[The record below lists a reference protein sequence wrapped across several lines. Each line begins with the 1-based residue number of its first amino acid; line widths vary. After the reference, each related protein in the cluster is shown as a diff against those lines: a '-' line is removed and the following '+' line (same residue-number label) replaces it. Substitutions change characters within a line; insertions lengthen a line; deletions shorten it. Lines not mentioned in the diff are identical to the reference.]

1 MLVAELVTVALT
13 VVVAELVRRT
23 VKVLVSEVVLVLV
36 TVPILK
42 PVLDWTSTG
51 GAFLVLFGF
60 FFPDEMV
67 KQQNVSVRRKKILT
81 IMLTEDTYYQKL
93 HS

>member
-1 MLVAELVTVALT
+1 MLMAELVTVALT

-51 GAFLVLFGF
+51 GAVLVLSGF
-60 FFPDEMV
+60 FFPDDMV
-67 KQQNVSVRRKKILT
+67 KQPKVSVRRKIILT
-81 IMLTEDTYYQKL
+81 IMLTEDSYYQ
-93 HS
+93 

>member
-1 MLVAELVTVALT
+1 MLMAELVTVALT

-23 VKVLVSEVVLVLV
+23 VKVLVSEVVLALV

-51 GAFLVLFGF
+51 GAVLVLSGF
-60 FFPDEMV
+60 FSPDDMA
-67 KQQNVSVRRKKILT
+67 KQANVSVRRKIILT
-81 IMLTEDTYYQKL
+81 IMLTEDTYY
-93 HS
+93 H

>member
-1 MLVAELVTVALT
+1 MLMPELVTVALT
-13 VVVAELVRRT
+13 VAVAELVRRT
-23 VKVLVSEVVLVLV
+23 AKVLVSEVVLVPV

-51 GAFLVLFGF
+51 GAVLVLFGF
-60 FFPDEMV
+60 FLSDDMV

-81 IMLTEDTYYQKL
+81 IMLTEDTYNQKL